1 MSDVV
6 LNPVEIETA
15 IRTCSDRIAAS
26 VRVCSERYGA
36 FLDADRGY
44 DQAFAHAYLGADGP
58 AHERKYA
65 AELAT
70 STERKLRDEA
80 DAAYKYADRKAK
92 ALELELRAYQSL
104 GASVRSMYAV
114 AGVGVGR

>member
-1 MSDVV
+1 MTDV
-6 LNPVEIETA
+6 LNPVDIETA
-15 IRTCSDRIAAS
+15 IRNCSDRIAKG
-26 VRVCSERYGA
+26 VGVCSDRYRA
-36 FLDADRGY
+36 FLEADASY
-44 DQAFAHAYLGADGP
+44 DQAFAHAYLNAAGP

-70 STERKLRDEA
+70 AAERKTRDET

-104 GASVRSMYAV
+104 GASVRSMYGV
-114 AGVGVGR
+114 VGVTSR

>member
-1 MSDVV
+1 VTDV
-6 LNPVEIETA
+6 LNPVEIEQA

-26 VRVCSERYGA
+26 VKVCSERYAA
-36 FLDADRGY
+36 FLDANRSY
-44 DQAFAHAYLGADGP
+44 DQAFAHAYLDAGGA

-65 AELAT
+65 AEVAT
-70 STERKLRDEA
+70 GVERELRDRA
-80 DAAYKYADRKAK
+80 DASYKYADRQAK

-114 AGVGVGR
+114 TGVGVGR